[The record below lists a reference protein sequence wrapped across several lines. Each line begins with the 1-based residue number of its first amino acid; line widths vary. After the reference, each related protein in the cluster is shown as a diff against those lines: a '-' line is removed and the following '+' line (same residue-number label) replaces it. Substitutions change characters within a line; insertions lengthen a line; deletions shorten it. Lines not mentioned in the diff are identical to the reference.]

1 MPNYTNFTT
10 DYPQSVA
17 PISYDLSSIAQTQVS
32 ITQALNR
39 TASDKGGQRWGI
51 SFNYAP
57 LSRDEFAPIWTFLI
71 KQRGRYG
78 RFTIALPNQE
88 PRGSLNTQSSLQ
100 LRAKNNL
107 SAGNQ
112 LTIKNFVANQ
122 TGVIKQGDYFRIGS
136 SSKVYIACE
145 DYDSDSVG
153 DVTVTTYPNIVN
165 SVAVDDIIYF
175 EPVFTVSL
183 ASDNLDANVPT
194 TNNANFSVE
203 FVEVVTNSGT
213 QVIY

>member
-1 MPNYTNFTT
+1 MPNYTNFSTT
-10 DYPQSVA
+10 YPQGTA
-17 PISYDLSSIAQTQVS
+17 PFSYDLSSIAQTQVS
-32 ITQALNR
+32 ITQSLNR
-39 TASDKGGQRWGI
+39 TASDKGGQRWHI
-51 SFNYAP
+51 KFNYAP
-57 LSRDEFAPIWTFLI
+57 LTREQFAPIWTFLI

-88 PRGSLNTQSSLQ
+88 PRGSLNTQQNLQ
-100 LRAKNNL
+100 LRAKNTL
-107 SAGNQ
+107 TAGNQ

-153 DVTVTTYPNIVN
+153 EVTVTTYPNIVN
-165 SVAVDDIIYF
+165 TVAVDDIIHF
-175 EPVFTVSL
+175 EPVFTVSM
-183 ASDNLDANVPT
+183 ANDNLDANIPN
-194 TNNANFSVE
+194 TNNANFSVD

>member
-17 PISYDLSSIAQTQVS
+17 PISYDLSSNAQTQVS
-32 ITQALNR
+32 ITQSLNR
-39 TASDKGGQRWGI
+39 TVSDKGGQRWMI

-57 LSRDEFAPIWTFLI
+57 LSRDDFAPIWTFLI

-88 PRGSLNTQSSLQ
+88 ARGSLSTQSGQQ
-100 LRAKNNL
+100 LEANANL
-107 SAGNQ
+107 TSGNQ
-112 LTIKNFVANQ
+112 LVIKNFNASQ

-136 SSKVYIACE
+136 SSKVYIACS
-145 DYDSDSVG
+145 DYNSDANG
-153 DVTVTTYPNIVN
+153 LVTVTTYPNIVN
-165 SVAVDDIIYF
+165 SVAENDIIHF

-183 ASDNLDANVPT
+183 TSDNLDVNVPS
-194 TNNANFSVE
+194 TNNANFSAE
-203 FVEVVTNSGT
+203 FTEVVTNSGT
-213 QVIY
+213 QVLY